1 MRAGGAGRCVGPWLW
16 SVVSWPDVVTGWSL
30 RLPQG
35 ATLLLVTTDTHEP
48 SRDALG
54 RTGRRRSAPWRRSRH
69 GGHPLGLLQ
78 LGALG
83 AAIGLVV
90 TVAGP
95 GAQAEIAHHHASG
108 TSRASGRHH
117 AVLVASLR
125 AFQAAQFNTPAAHFG
140 ARRHRHRT
148 TGDPTTTLP
157 PVTTTTQPPVP
168 VTYPVGVADA
178 SEPSSMAPP
187 SADAMSGYTQSYVN
201 DFPGSSLPGGWGV
214 FTGSPGSDP
223 GAQWGA
229 AHVTVGGG
237 MLNLNTWKDP
247 AYNNAWVTGGVCQ
260 CGVSHTYGAYFIRS
274 RVTGPGPTQVELLW
288 PTGSWPP
295 EIDFNES
302 GGTTD
307 QTSATLHFGSTNG
320 QDQRRLRLDLTQWH
334 TWGVIWSPTS
344 VTYTVDGREWGSVHV
359 ASEIS
364 DVPMTLDLTQQTWCS
379 SSYAC
384 PSAPQSMQIDWVA
397 EYTP

>member
-1 MRAGGAGRCVGPWLW
+1 M
-16 SVVSWPDVVTGWSL
+16 
-30 RLPQG
+30 
-35 ATLLLVTTDTHEP
+35 LLVTTDTHEP

-140 ARRHRHRT
+140 ARRHHHRT

-168 VTYPVGVADA
+168 VTYPVGIADA

-187 SADAMSGYTQSYVN
+187 SAGAMSGYTQSYVN